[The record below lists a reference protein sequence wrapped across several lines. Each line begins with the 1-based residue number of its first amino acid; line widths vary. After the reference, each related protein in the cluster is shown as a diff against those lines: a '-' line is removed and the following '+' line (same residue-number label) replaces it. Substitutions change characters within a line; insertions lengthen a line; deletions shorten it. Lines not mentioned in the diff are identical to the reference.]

1 MDKRVLAVTML
12 AALLGV
18 GAVNAAEL
26 QQSGR
31 ADSTMSRSASPPASE
46 NQWGSSEPD
55 VSAVA
60 GGVGLNARAR
70 LSGEAS
76 ADHNVKMVFTLTT
89 GNYLA
94 DVQMKVL
101 DKKGHTV
108 LEGVSQGPWLYA
120 KLPPGKYTAQA
131 TYNGNTVT
139 RQLKIGN
146 RGERV
151 AYFRWPVSVE
161 QDGLATADVAPIL
174 GTGAENLKR

>member
-1 MDKRVLAVTML
+1 MDKGVLLVTML
-12 AALLGV
+12 ATLLEV
-18 GAVNAAEL
+18 GPVNAAQL

-31 ADSTMSRSASPPASE
+31 PDSAMSHLSNPAPQ
-46 NQWGSSEPD
+46 NAWGSSEPD
-55 VSAVA
+55 VSAVG
-60 GGVGLNARAR
+60 GGVGLIARER
-70 LSGEAS
+70 LSSEAS

-101 DKKGHTV
+101 DQKGHTV
-108 LEGVSQGPWLYA
+108 LEAVSQGPWLYA

-174 GTGAENLKR
+174 GTGEENPKR